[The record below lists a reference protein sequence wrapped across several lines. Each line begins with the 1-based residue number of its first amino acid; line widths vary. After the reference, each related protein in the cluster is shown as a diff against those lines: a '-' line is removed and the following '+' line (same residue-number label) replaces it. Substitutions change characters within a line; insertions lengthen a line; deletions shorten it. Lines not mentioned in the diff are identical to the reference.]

1 MCHFEPQ
8 RMFCEDGFRL
18 FSRFC
23 GTRAFFSKE
32 LAFPFL
38 LSEHPLPRD
47 TARVVLHNS
56 MGAFSNEF
64 GKGLGSVCRSH
75 RKGRDLSLKQSLEL
89 PAHSNSPAV
98 NLSVSFT
105 FTHWRKRIKGAAISR
120 AGILPQGGIYAYS
133 LAPSLFSKW
142 LQVLNTRSF
151 SLNLPLSSES

>member
-1 MCHFEPQ
+1 MSHFEPQ
-8 RMFCEDGFRL
+8 RMLCEDGFRL

-38 LSEHPLPRD
+38 LSEHPLKWD
-47 TARVVLHNS
+47 KARVVLHNS
-56 MGAFSNEF
+56 MEASSNEF
-64 GKGLGSVCRSH
+64 GKELESVCRSH
-75 RKGRDLSLKQSLEL
+75 SKGRDLSLKQSLEL

-105 FTHWRKRIKGAAISR
+105 FTHSRKRIKGALVSR
-120 AGILPQGGIYAYS
+120 AGILPQGGIYACS
-133 LAPSLFSKW
+133 MAPSLFSKW
-142 LQVLNTRSF
+142 PQLVHTRSF

>member
-1 MCHFEPQ
+1 MCYFEPQ
-8 RMFCEDGFRL
+8 RMLCEDGFRL

-23 GTRAFFSKE
+23 VLALFSPKSIS
-32 LAFPFL
+32 FS
-38 LSEHPLPRD
+38 SEWTSTPRD
-47 TARVVLHNS
+47 KARVVLHNS
-56 MGAFSNEF
+56 MEASSNEF

-105 FTHWRKRIKGAAISR
+105 FTHWRKRIKGATISR